1 METVVIDGDNLT
13 LEMVK
18 AVSLGSM
25 EVSLSS
31 ESRDRM
37 QASRKAVE
45 DILDT
50 GEVVYGINTGF
61 GALSSVRIEGTQL
74 EELQSNLVRSHAC
87 GIGDPMDPDIVLML
101 SLIHI

>member
-31 ESRDRM
+31 DSREKM
-37 QASRKAVE
+37 LASRRAVE

-61 GALSSVRIEGTQL
+61 GALSSVRIEGTQ
-74 EELQSNLVRSHAC
+74 
-87 GIGDPMDPDIVLML
+87 
-101 SLIHI
+101 